1 MRKDLT
7 PGDLDIDPASG
18 SPEQLY
24 RWFLA
29 SVLFGRPIQ
38 QSVAAETYRT
48 LLGAG
53 LTSPSKFAGLKREPL
68 RRLLDRGGYVR
79 LDYQMA
85 DTLHSVMSAV
95 VDEYDSVHHLVV
107 SSADAAEL
115 TERLTGFKGIGPVTA
130 QIFTAQIPA
139 ALYGTAAEADAGDS

>member
-7 PGDLDIDPASG
+7 PADLGIDPASG
-18 SPEQLY
+18 SPQQLY

-38 QSVAAETYRT
+38 QSGAAETYRT

-53 LTSPSKFAGLKREPL
+53 LTSPSKFAELKREPL

-79 LDYQMA
+79 LDYRMA
-85 DTLHSVMSAV
+85 DTLHTVMRAL
-95 VDEYDSVHHLVV
+95 VDEHGSVHHLVAT
-107 SSADAAEL
+107 STNAADL
-115 TERLTGFKGIGPVTA
+115 TEKLTAFTGIGPVTA
-130 QIFTAQIPA
+130 RIFTAQIPTV
-139 ALYGTAAEADAGDS
+139 LYGSARADARDS

>member
-18 SPEQLY
+18 SPQQLY

-38 QSVAAETYRT
+38 QTVAAETYRI

-53 LTSPSKFAGLKREPL
+53 LTSPAKFAEIKREPL

-85 DTLHSVMSAV
+85 DTLHAVMRAL
-95 VDEYDSVHHLVV
+95 VDEYGSVHQLVGT
-107 SSADAAEL
+107 SSDATNL
-115 TERLTGFKGIGPVTA
+115 TGRLTAFKGIGPVTA
-130 QIFTAQIPA
+130 RIFTAQIPA
-139 ALYGTAAEADAGDS
+139 PLYGTAQSDTSDD

>member
-1 MRKDLT
+1 MRADLT
-7 PGDLDIDPASG
+7 PADLDIDPASG
-18 SPEQLY
+18 SPRQLY

-48 LLGAG
+48 LIGSD
-53 LTSPSKFAGLKREPL
+53 LTSPASFGELKREPL

-85 DTLHSVMSAV
+85 DTLHTVMSTIV
-95 VDEYDSVHHLVV
+95 NTHGSVHSLVAT
-107 SSADAAEL
+107 STDEAEL
-115 TERLTGFKGIGPVTA
+115 TERLTALKGIGPVTA
-130 QIFTAQIPA
+130 RIFTAQVPVE
-139 ALYGTAAEADAGDS
+139 LYGSAPDHDGG